1 MPLLDHFR
9 PPLIGR
15 RHGECFHAL
24 WAGKIAEQLNRKLLP
39 ARYFAEP
46 KLHVG
51 PNVEIDV
58 ATFEE
63 SPPPGPKPAPASRG
77 ARTCPRPN
85 FVGGLDLSHLDRFEV
100 FIHQEAGDPQL
111 CAAVEPISPAN
122 KDRPVSRQAFAVK
135 CVDYLRHG
143 VAVVIVDLVTDRLAN
158 LHAEILH
165 CLDLTARPAWQSAT
179 HLYTVAY
186 RTRTVRKQ
194 PRLEAWTRALH
205 LGEPLPTMPLWL
217 NTELGIPLRLEESY
231 ADTCASLRISA

>member
-9 PPLIGR
+9 LPLIGR
-15 RHGECFHAL
+15 RHWESFPAL

-39 ARYFAEP
+39 RAYFAEP
-46 KLHVG
+46 KLHLG

-63 SPPPGPKPAPASRG
+63 TSAPAAKPAPASPQ
-77 ARTCPRPN
+77 AWTPPRPN

-100 FIHQEAGDPQL
+100 LIHQEAGGPQL
-111 CAAVEPISPAN
+111 CAAVELISPAN

-135 CVDYLRHG
+135 CIDYLRHR

-158 LHAEILH
+158 MHAEILH
-165 CLDLTARPAWQSAT
+165 CLELTARPAWQSAT
-179 HLYTVAY
+179 HLYTAAY
-186 RTRTVRKQ
+186 RARTVRKQ

-205 LGEPLPTMPLWL
+205 LGAPLPTVPLWL
-217 NTELGIPLRLEESY
+217 NPDLCIPLRLEESY